1 MQTPGNALFF
11 HAIIFLSY
19 ALSFWH
25 AHACT
30 GRTFDQA
37 SFAWNPVHEEPFR
50 AKEWISQILRA
61 HRRYGRIHRSH
72 KENQVLF
79 QKVWQETSVPEGH
92 AQGDRRIVIE
102 GLFHSTLLQKHSV
115 LSFAG
120 SCTRQHHRTLVS
132 SDRSP
137 GSREDVFQQLP

>member
-1 MQTPGNALFF
+1 MPSFFMQLFF
-11 HAIIFLSY
+11 FRMHYLFGMHMRVLEGRLIKHLSRGIQ
-19 ALSFWH
+19 S
-25 AHACT
+25 T
-30 GRTFDQA
+30 K
-37 SFAWNPVHEEPFR
+37 NPSER
-50 AKEWISQILRA
+50 KKWISQILRA

-79 QKVWQETSVPEGH
+79 QKVWQETNVPEGH